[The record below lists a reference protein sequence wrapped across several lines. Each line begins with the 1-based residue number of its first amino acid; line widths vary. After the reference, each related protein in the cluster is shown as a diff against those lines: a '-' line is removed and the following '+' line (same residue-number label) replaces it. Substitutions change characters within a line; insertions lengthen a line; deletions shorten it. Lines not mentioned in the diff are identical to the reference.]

1 MRSERAFGYHGAG
14 RFVASIPGNGA
25 RIAGDPRCKEIA
37 MPPNASNAASAD
49 IRFEALA
56 EQRAY
61 LMKVARLELRDEHLA
76 EDCVSDVL
84 TQAYEH
90 RAKFRGDS
98 SLRTW
103 LTSILKN
110 RCIDLLR
117 KQWREQPLE
126 ESPSG
131 EQEFDNLFDE
141 AGHYAQMPSHVRDP
155 AELCQED
162 GFLSA
167 VQMCVD
173 KLPRRIGQVFV
184 LREVFGCDTKEL
196 CKDLGLTTS
205 NVWVQLYRARM
216 MLRTCLEKRG
226 FGNATPGQK

>member
-1 MRSERAFGYHGAG
+1 MSI
-14 RFVASIPGNGA
+14 ASTSI
-25 RIAGDPRCKEIA
+25 E
-37 MPPNASNAASAD
+37 
-49 IRFEALA
+49 FTALA

-61 LMKVARLELRDEHLA
+61 LMKVARLELRDEHQA

-110 RCIDLLR
+110 RIIDLLR
-117 KQWREQPLE
+117 KQWREQPIE

-141 AGHYAQMPSHVRDP
+141 SGHYVEMPSAVRDP
-155 AELCQED
+155 ADLCQQD
-162 GFLSA
+162 GFLAA

-173 KLPRRIGQVFV
+173 KLPKRIAQVFV
-184 LREVFGCDTKEL
+184 MREVLGTDTRDL
-196 CKDLGLTTS
+196 CKDLGMTTS

-216 MLRTCLEKRG
+216 MLRTCLEKTG
-226 FGNATPGQK
+226 FGNARPG

>member
-1 MRSERAFGYHGAG
+1 MSSHGDTAT
-14 RFVASIPGNGA
+14 ATPSIDFQTLA
-25 RIAGDPRCKEIA
+25 THRI
-37 MPPNASNAASAD
+37 
-49 IRFEALA
+49 
-56 EQRAY
+56 Y
-61 LMKVARLELRDEHLA
+61 LMRVARMELRDEHAA

-84 TQAYEH
+84 TQAYER
-90 RAKFRGDS
+90 RAAFRGDS

-110 RCIDLLR
+110 RIIDLLR
-117 KQWREQPLE
+117 KQWREQPIE

-131 EQEFDNLFDE
+131 EQDFDDLFDE
-141 AGHYAQMPSHVRDP
+141 TGHYAQMPSHVRDP
-155 AELCQED
+155 AELCQEE

-167 VQMCVD
+167 VQRCVD

-184 LREVFGCDTKEL
+184 LREVFGSDTKEL

-216 MLRTCLEKRG
+216 MLRTCLEKTG
-226 FGNATPGQK
+226 FGNAQPG

>member
-1 MRSERAFGYHGAG
+1 MTS
-14 RFVASIPGNGA
+14 
-25 RIAGDPRCKEIA
+25 
-37 MPPNASNAASAD
+37 NASTTRASMT
-49 IRFEALA
+49 IEFETLA
-56 EQRAY
+56 EQRPY
-61 LMKVARLELRDEHLA
+61 LMRIARMELRDEHLA

-110 RCIDLLR
+110 RVIDLLR

-131 EQEFDNLFDE
+131 EQEFDNLFDDR
-141 AGHYAQMPSHVRDP
+141 GHYAEMPSEVSDP
-155 AELCQED
+155 AELCQQD
-162 GFLSA
+162 GFLIA
-167 VQMCVD
+167 VQRCVD
-173 KLPRRIGQVFV
+173 MLPKRIGQVFV
-184 LREVFGCDTKEL
+184 LREVFGSDTKEL

-216 MLRTCLEKRG
+216 MLRTCLEKTG
-226 FGNATPGQK
+226 FGNARPG

>member
-1 MRSERAFGYHGAG
+1 MASTATLTGAIL
-14 RFVASIPGNGA
+14 AI
-25 RIAGDPRCKEIA
+25 E
-37 MPPNASNAASAD
+37 
-49 IRFEALA
+49 FETLA
-56 EQRAY
+56 EQRPY

-76 EDCVSDVL
+76 EDCVSDAL

-110 RCIDLLR
+110 RIIDVVR

-131 EQEFDNLFDE
+131 EQEFDNLFDDS
-141 AGHYAQMPSHVRDP
+141 GHYAQIPSQVRDP
-155 AELCQED
+155 YELCKED
-162 GFLSA
+162 RFLSA

-173 KLPRRIGQVFV
+173 KLPKRIGQVFV
-184 LREVFGCDTKEL
+184 LREVFGSDTKEL

-216 MLRTCLEKRG
+216 MLRTCLERTG
-226 FGNATPGQK
+226 FGNAHTG

>member
-1 MRSERAFGYHGAG
+1 MATTATITGAT
-14 RFVASIPGNGA
+14 
-25 RIAGDPRCKEIA
+25 
-37 MPPNASNAASAD
+37 AD
-49 IRFEALA
+49 IRFETLA
-56 EQRAY
+56 EHRTY
-61 LMKVARLELRDEHLA
+61 LMKVARMELRDEHLA

-110 RCIDLLR
+110 RVIDLLR

-126 ESPSG
+126 ESPAG
-131 EQEFDNLFDE
+131 ELEFDNLFDDT
-141 AGHYAQMPSHVRDP
+141 GHYVEMPSDVRDP
-155 AELCQED
+155 ADLCQQD
-162 GFLSA
+162 GFLAA

-173 KLPRRIGQVFV
+173 KLPRRIAQVFV
-184 LREVFGCDTKEL
+184 LREVFGSDTKEL

-216 MLRTCLEKRG
+216 MLRTCLEKTG
-226 FGNATPGQK
+226 FAHAQPR

>member
-1 MRSERAFGYHGAG
+1 MSSHGDTAT
-14 RFVASIPGNGA
+14 ATPSIDFQTLA
-25 RIAGDPRCKEIA
+25 THRI
-37 MPPNASNAASAD
+37 
-49 IRFEALA
+49 
-56 EQRAY
+56 Y
-61 LMKVARLELRDEHLA
+61 LMRVARMELRDEHAA

-84 TQAYEH
+84 TQAYER
-90 RAKFRGDS
+90 RAAFRGDS

-110 RCIDLLR
+110 RIIDLLR
-117 KQWREQPLE
+117 KQWREQPIE

-131 EQEFDNLFDE
+131 EQDFDNLFDE
-141 AGHYAQMPSHVRDP
+141 TGHYAQMPSHVRDP
-155 AELCQED
+155 AELCQEE

-167 VQMCVD
+167 VQRCVD

-184 LREVFGCDTKEL
+184 LREVFGSDTKEL

-216 MLRTCLEKRG
+216 MLRTCLEKTG
-226 FGNATPGQK
+226 FGNAQPG

>member
-1 MRSERAFGYHGAG
+1 MTATKGSTGATVTIE
-14 RFVASIPGNGA
+14 FEVL
-25 RIAGDPRCKEIA
+25 
-37 MPPNASNAASAD
+37 AD
-49 IRFEALA
+49 
-56 EQRAY
+56 QRPY
-61 LMKVARLELRDEHLA
+61 LLKVARMELRDEHQA

-103 LTSILKN
+103 LISILKN
-110 RCIDLLR
+110 RIIDLLR
-117 KQWREQPLE
+117 KQWREQPIE

-131 EQEFDNLFDE
+131 EQEFDNLFDDS
-141 AGHYAQMPSHVRDP
+141 GHYAQMPSAVRDP

-167 VQMCVD
+167 VQRCVD
-173 KLPRRIGQVFV
+173 LLPKRIGQVFV
-184 LREVFGCDTKEL
+184 LREVLGTETKEL
-196 CKDLGLTTS
+196 CKELGMTTS

-226 FGNATPGQK
+226 FGNA